1 MLRPAQCRSDAA
13 VQEVQSAPSA
23 QCRRRCPAPAR
34 RCRAPL
40 DVRFVSIVSR
50 LGLDTLYL
58 IVSTGA
64 HLYLESTTYHHYF
77 YTTRG
82 AAAGAPIGISGSGTT
97 SLLPPSERVAMFAPR
112 RARSG
117 LGFATGGI
125 AADCRPCRVQVRYFI
140 PQYTLYLCI
149 CHCIC
154 IVSRLG
160 LDTLYHSVSTDTLH
174 CI

>member
-1 MLRPAQCRSDAA
+1 MCFLQVFADFLSCVVNFWPGDDFLGDSSAKTSIFPYNFLERQSCRDPYLSIRN
-13 VQEVQSAPSA
+13 S
-23 QCRRRCPAPAR
+23 RR
-34 RCRAPL
+34 
-40 DVRFVSIVSR
+40 V
-50 LGLDTLYL
+50 G
-58 IVSTGA
+58 
-64 HLYLESTTYHHYF
+64 
-77 YTTRG
+77 
-82 AAAGAPIGISGSGTT
+82 IGQTT

-160 LDTLYHSVSTDTLH
+160 SDTMYHSVSTDTTH
-174 CI
+174 CISHLGDVTAEQATNCS

>member
-1 MLRPAQCRSDAA
+1 MLSALRSTLEDPSGAATTSDARLQDR
-13 VQEVQSAPSA
+13 VGG
-23 QCRRRCPAPAR
+23 
-34 RCRAPL
+34 L

-64 HLYLESTTYHHYF
+64 HLYLESTTYHHYY